1 MAPSYT
7 AGPGLK
13 DGKTEMKD
21 MDIKAEKYLKD
32 KFKNVSALSFTTY
45 GDELIINFSG
55 FEHHDDLKEFADFV
69 FAKIRMRYSHLQDPP
84 TIH

>member
-1 MAPSYT
+1 
-7 AGPGLK
+7 
-13 DGKTEMKD
+13 MKD

-55 FEHHDDLKEFADFV
+55 FENHDDLKEFADFV

>member
-1 MAPSYT
+1 MQV
-7 AGPGLK
+7 
-13 DGKTEMKD
+13 

-32 KFKNVSALSFTTY
+32 KFKNVSAISLTTF
-45 GDELIINFSG
+45 GDELVINFSG

-69 FAKIRMRYSHLQDPP
+69 FAKIKMRYPHLQDPP

>member
-1 MAPSYT
+1 MN
-7 AGPGLK
+7 K